1 MCLGLKNTS
10 NNEILFFNGDT
21 HRKEEKE
28 QGELLKLRQSS
39 PWGRIL
45 LYHFLAVKSW
55 RWQEG
60 LNLQS
65 FAVVRTDLNHLLQG
79 KHVKKSQHI
88 ESTQ

>member
-1 MCLGLKNTS
+1 MGNIVFGAEKHVKQCNPV
-10 NNEILFFNGDT
+10 FYGDI
-21 HRKEEKE
+21 HGKEEEK

-39 PWGRIL
+39 PWGRIP

-65 FAVVRTDLNHLLQG
+65 FAVVRTDLNDLLQG
-79 KHVKKSQHI
+79 KHVKNVSI
-88 ESTQ
+88 